1 MSERPRVT
9 LADVA
14 AAAGVSTKT
23 ASLAL
28 RGDTSVAR
36 HTRAR
41 LHDLARQL
49 GYTARGARRQVIGVV
64 VPYIGHRVY
73 SDLFGFLRREA
84 ASYELTALLAEG
96 LGDPSTEKN
105 LLAELRWRGA
115 DGVILIAP
123 RLSVEDID
131 RESRVHQPIVTI
143 GMPPPVA
150 DDDLG
155 FARIEI
161 DHHAGGRLAT
171 EHLLAEGHTRIAYLA
186 GRVPSASDQGRR
198 SGLAAALQA
207 AGMQSD
213 PRLVI
218 ELERHTVQPW
228 PDYDLG
234 YEQGARLAAVGAEF
248 DAVLAYSD
256 AIAIGAHR
264 ALHDLRQLQVPR
276 DVSMVG
282 FDALRVAQFIVPK
295 LTSVGFAWYRVALA
309 ALEMLIEL
317 MDSPRDR
324 PLEAMR
330 FAPEL
335 IPGESVRT
343 RSGAHSRDGT

>member
-1 MSERPRVT
+1 MDEQARVT

-23 ASLAL
+23 VSLAL
-28 RGDTSVAR
+28 RGETSVAR
-36 HTRAR
+36 DTSRR
-41 LHDLARQL
+41 IQDVARQL
-49 GYTARGARRQVIGVV
+49 GYVSRGTRRQVIGVV

-84 ASYELTALLAEG
+84 ASYELTALLVEG
-96 LGDPSTEKN
+96 LGDPGTEKR

-131 RESRVHQPIVTI
+131 RESRIHQPIVTV
-143 GMPPPVA
+143 GMPPPVSTEN
-150 DDDLG
+150 LG

-171 EHLLAEGHTRIAYLA
+171 EHLLAHGHRRIAYLA

-198 SGLAAALQA
+198 SGFTSALET
-207 AGMQSD
+207 AGIVAD
-213 PRLVI
+213 AGLVV

-234 YEQGARLAAVGAEF
+234 YEQGMRLATRRAEF

-256 AIAIGAHR
+256 AIALGAQR
-264 ALHDLRQLQVPR
+264 ALYDAREWQVPR
-276 DVSMVG
+276 DVSLIG
-282 FDALRVAQFIVPK
+282 FDGLRVGQFMLPK

-309 ALEMLIEL
+309 ALESLLDL
-317 MDSPRDR
+317 MDASRQHAPG
-324 PLEAMR
+324 AQR

-335 IPGESVRT
+335 IPGESVST
-343 RSGAHSRDGT
+343 RLS

>member
-1 MSERPRVT
+1 MCERPRVT
-9 LADVA
+9 LAAIA
-14 AAAGVSTKT
+14 AAARVSTKT
-23 ASLAL
+23 VSLAL
-28 RGDTSVAR
+28 RGDASVAR
-36 HTRAR
+36 ETSAR
-41 LHDLARQL
+41 IQELAVRL
-49 GYTARGARRQVIGVV
+49 GYVSRGTRRQVIGVV

-73 SDLFGFLRREA
+73 SDLFGFLRRES

-96 LGDPSTEKN
+96 LGDPSTEKS

-131 RESRVHQPIVTI
+131 RESRLHQPIVTI
-143 GMPPPVA
+143 GMPPPA
-150 DDDLG
+150 ANDLG

-161 DHHAGGRLAT
+161 DHHAGGRLAG
-171 EHLLAEGHTRIAYLA
+171 EHLLAHGHRRIAYLA
-186 GRVPSASDQGRR
+186 GRVPSASDHGRR
-198 SGLAAALQA
+198 SGFAAALQA
-207 AGMQSD
+207 AGVAFD
-213 PRLVI
+213 PRLVV

-234 YEQGARLAAVGAEF
+234 YEQGVRLATSRVAF

-256 AIAIGAHR
+256 AIAIGARR
-264 ALHDLRQLQVPR
+264 ALHDVRQWEVPH

-282 FDALRVAQFIVPK
+282 FDALRVGQFMLPK

-309 ALEMLIEL
+309 ALESLIAL
-317 MDSPRDR
+317 MDSSREGPV
-324 PLEAMR
+324 EAMR

-335 IPGESVRT
+335 IPGESVR
-343 RSGAHSRDGT
+343 SR